1 MCEVD
6 YGGDRFRPQGASS
19 PLLTPLDESSAASHP
34 SSIEYDA
41 GFEPTTTSTGFE
53 PTTTSKPKILS
64 PCDKNVSTIFR
75 RKSYDGVR
83 RKSNDESKVVGKTKS
98 MRKLSSEFGVSL
110 PSRSGKVFIDRF
122 GKRALFSC
130 LLSLTKNCSYVRKYF
145 KYLKCLVHILK

>member
-64 PCDKNVSTIFR
+64 PCDKNVSTSFR

-110 PSRSGKVFIDRF
+110 PSRSGKLFIDRF
-122 GKRALFSC
+122 GKRALLSC
-130 LLSLTKNCSYVRKYF
+130 LLSLTKKKKFVLTFLGIR
-145 KYLKCLVHILK
+145 KYLKYLN

>member
-41 GFEPTTTSTGFE
+41 GFEPTTTS
-53 PTTTSKPKILS
+53 KPKILS
-64 PCDKNVSTIFR
+64 PCDKNVSTSFR

-110 PSRSGKVFIDRF
+110 PSRSGKFFIDRF

-130 LLSLTKNCSYVRKYF
+130 LLSLSKNCYNVRKYF
-145 KYLKCLVHILK
+145 KYLN